1 MSPWLLLLA
10 KVLVAGVFVA
20 LLAHL
25 SSALKPKMFA
35 GLLSGAPSV
44 ATVSLLL
51 TGLQKP
57 EAVRTTGRGMVFGA
71 AGLVACCLLASLL
84 VPKLH
89 SIAAT
94 AVGWMSW
101 AIVTFTLF
109 LLLPR

>member
-1 MSPWLLLLA
+1 MRDALLLLVRVFA
-10 KVLVAGVFVA
+10 GGVLVVA
-20 LLAHL
+20 FAMLADM
-25 SSALKPKMFA
+25 LKPKMFA

-57 EAVRTTGRGMVFGA
+57 REVPISGRGMILGA
-71 AGLVACCLLASLL
+71 AGLVACCVAASLL

-89 SIAAT
+89 AMAAT
-94 AVGWMSW
+94 AVGWVSW
-101 AIVTFTLF
+101 GIVTFALF

>member
-1 MSPWLLLLA
+1 MSPWLLLVA
-10 KVLVAGVFVA
+10 KVVVAGVFVA

-25 SSALKPKMFA
+25 SAALKPKMFA

-57 EAVRTTGRGMVFGA
+57 REVPISGRGMILGA
-71 AGLVACCLLASLL
+71 AGLVACCVAASLL

-89 SIAAT
+89 AMAAT
-94 AVGWMSW
+94 AVGWVSW
-101 AIVTFTLF
+101 GIVTFALF

>member
-1 MSPWLLLLA
+1 MSAWLPLIA

-51 TGLQKP
+51 TSLQKP
-57 EAVRTTGRGMVFGA
+57 AAVHAGGRGMILGA
-71 AGLVACCLLASLL
+71 AGLVACCVVASLL
-84 VPKLH
+84 VPRLH
-89 SIAAT
+89 AIAASALGWGAW
-94 AVGWMSW
+94 AVVAFG
-101 AIVTFTLF
+101 
-109 LLLPR
+109 LLLVVPR

>member
-1 MSPWLLLLA
+1 MGPWLLLLA

-51 TGLQKP
+51 TGFQKP
-57 EAVRTTGRGMVFGA
+57 EAVRISGQGMIFGA
-71 AGLVACCLLASLL
+71 VGLVACCLVASLL
-84 VPKLH
+84 VPRLH

-94 AVGWMSW
+94 AAGWVSW
-101 AIVTFTLF
+101 AIVTFALF

>member
-1 MSPWLLLLA
+1 MTVWLPLIA
-10 KVLVAGVFVA
+10 KILVAGVFVA

-51 TGLQKP
+51 TSLQKP
-57 EAVRTTGRGMVFGA
+57 AAVHAGGRGMILGA
-71 AGLVACCLLASLL
+71 AGLVACCAVASLL

-89 SIAAT
+89 AIVAT
-94 AVGWMSW
+94 AVGWGSW
-101 AIVTFTLF
+101 AVLAFGLF
-109 LLLPR
+109 LVVPK

>member
-10 KVLVAGVFVA
+10 KVVVAGLFVA

-51 TGLQKP
+51 TGIQKP
-57 EAVRTTGRGMVFGA
+57 REVPTSGHGMIFGA
-71 AGLVACCLLASLL
+71 VGLTVCCLATSLL

-94 AVGWMSW
+94 AVGWVSW
-101 AIVTFTLF
+101 AIVTFALF
-109 LLLPR
+109 LFLPK

>member
-1 MSPWLLLLA
+1 MSPWVVLLA
-10 KVLVAGVFVA
+10 KVVVAGVFVA

-57 EAVRTTGRGMVFGA
+57 EAVRTSGQGMIFGA
-71 AGLVACCLLASLL
+71 VGLVACCLVASLL

-89 SIAAT
+89 AIAAT
-94 AVGWMSW
+94 AAGWVSW
-101 AIVTFTLF
+101 AIVTSALF